1 MGIITKVDL
10 LDIKTIRDLALIAF
24 KLIEKIFKWK
34 ILGVPKIYKIY
45 KIYKIMIKLSMNKLI
60 TPIEISISNKIGSK
74 IYNSSKISE
83 EKIIG

>member
-10 LDIKTIRDLALIAF
+10 LDINTIRYLVLIVF

-45 KIYKIMIKLSMNKLI
+45 KIDKIMIKL
-60 TPIEISISNKIGSK
+60 
-74 IYNSSKISE
+74 
-83 EKIIG
+83 

>member
-45 KIYKIMIKLSMNKLI
+45 KIMIKLSIIKLI

>member
-1 MGIITKVDL
+1 MGILTKVDL
-10 LDIKTIRDLALIAF
+10 LDINTIRDLVLIVF
-24 KLIEKIFKWK
+24 KLVEKIFKWK

-45 KIYKIMIKLSMNKLI
+45 KIMIKLSIIKLI

>member
-1 MGIITKVDL
+1 MGILTKVDL
-10 LDIKTIRDLALIAF
+10 LDINTIRDLVLIVF
-24 KLIEKIFKWK
+24 KLVEKIFKWK

-45 KIYKIMIKLSMNKLI
+45 KIMIKLSMIKLI